1 MPPTD
6 PPAPTAPPPDRAAI
20 RAYLDSLTTRIADE
34 RPPDLPSVLI
44 SGAIRCGKTRVAR
57 QVCNATRLVRLETDH
72 LRNAL
77 ILGLSERDKRRVA
90 KYVYRQI
97 LLRHPRGLLIDGTA
111 LMDAPCELP
120 LWARRRGILFLAIG
134 YSEGRVPDKTR
145 DLLAFRASNPCWTH
159 KMTDDAGVKR
169 LARQIIQ
176 RSKEVREFCAAHELP
191 YFHLD
196 SGQFDAERDRV
207 AREIESQIRRHHAQ
221 TAPSGVMARLIS
233 WRRAWFTAGDPPA
246 R

>member
-6 PPAPTAPPPDRAAI
+6 PTAPTAAPPDRAAI
-20 RAYLDSLTTRIADE
+20 RAYLDSLTKRIAGE
-34 RPPDLPSVLI
+34 GPPDLPSALI

-57 QVCNATRLVRLETDH
+57 QVCNATGLVRLETDH

-77 ILGLSERDKRRVA
+77 ILGLSEGDKRRVT

-120 LWARRRGILFLAIG
+120 LWARRRGILFFAIG

-145 DLLAFRASNPCWTH
+145 DLLAFRASNPCWTR

-176 RSKEVREFCAAHELP
+176 RSKEVRGFCAAHDLP

-196 SGQFDAERDRV
+196 SGQFEAERDRV
-207 AREIESQIRRHHAQ
+207 AREIEAQIRRYHAQ
-221 TAPSGVMARLIS
+221 TAPSGLMAQLTS
-233 WRRAWFTAGDPPA
+233 WRRAWFRAGDPPA